1 MEISMKEVGKMIKL
15 KDMEYSLISIVQSMK
30 VTG

>member
-30 VTG
+30 GTG